1 MKKRIIASII
11 SIIMFLGLAACSSAT
26 VDIHEMSHFQ
36 KESCDQLDSVLLI
49 ARNQEITF
57 TSNNEVPFSITEEDL
72 NYPYA
77 SFSYILGDK
86 ENLDLQVNG
95 AKILSILPMSFVSM
109 PQDKPENYWLT
120 TDNVSIPAY
129 THDGRIVT
137 VTRVE
142 LLIDG
147 EYSLLFLQRADLP
160 VA

>member
-1 MKKRIIASII
+1 MKRIIASII
-11 SIIMFLGLAACSSAT
+11 SLIMFLGLAACT
-26 VDIHEMSHFQ
+26 YTPVDMSHFQ

-49 ARNQEITF
+49 AGNQEITF

-95 AKILSILPMSFVSM
+95 AKILSIMPMSFDSM
-109 PQDKPENYWLT
+109 PQDKAENYWLT

-147 EYSLLFLQRADLP
+147 EFSMLFLQRADLP